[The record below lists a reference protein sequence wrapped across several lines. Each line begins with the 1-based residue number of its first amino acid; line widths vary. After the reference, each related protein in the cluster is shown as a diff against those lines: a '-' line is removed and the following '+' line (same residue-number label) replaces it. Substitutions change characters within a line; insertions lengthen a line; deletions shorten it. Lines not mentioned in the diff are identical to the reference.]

1 MCFMANWKTYLIVG
15 GLIALVVLG
24 LVGFFQLRSEN
35 RSLQRALEVHRANY
49 QKERESLAETSA
61 AIETAI
67 DSLRQKDLRY
77 EQDIEEL
84 RNRRVQVDIDF
95 QNEKDRINSYTADSL
110 ERFFARRY
118 GSPARE

>member
-1 MCFMANWKTYLIVG
+1 MFCMINLKTYLIVG

-67 DSLRQKDLRY
+67 ESLRQRDLRY

-95 QNEKDRINSYTADSL
+95 QNEKDRINSFTADSL
-110 ERFFARRY
+110 ERYFARRY

>member
-1 MCFMANWKTYLIVG
+1 MCFMANWKTYLVVG

-35 RSLQRALEVHRANY
+35 RSLRRALEVHRANY
-49 QKERESLAETSA
+49 QKERESLVETSA
-61 AIETAI
+61 AIEMVI
-67 DSLRQKDLRY
+67 DSLRQRDLRY
-77 EQDIEEL
+77 ERDIEEL

-110 ERFFARRY
+110 ERYFARRY
-118 GSPARE
+118 GSPSRE